1 MASPRTSGKRRSR
14 KKPPKR
20 FPGLAGA
27 ATAFGI
33 VAAVLTLL
41 YLLPTPPRS
50 TPVKRP
56 PFEEARPHPRTAL
69 PPRAA
74 LQPKEL
80 GKQKGTSVPR
90 VAILIDDMGYDLS
103 LDDAFMRLEAP
114 LSFAFLP
121 SAPYTDCLAT
131 KASKMGRDVLVHL
144 PLEPAS
150 GDVDPGPGVLCLT
163 MDFEHMLQILRKDL
177 DSVPGA
183 TGVNNH
189 MGSKFTG
196 DRKAMELLLGEI
208 KRRGM
213 FFVDSRTSQKSL
225 GYDTA
230 RSMGIPAMER
240 TVFLDHSLEP
250 SAISAQIHRL
260 VEISRVKGHAL
271 AIGHPQAH
279 TLEVLYEELPRIQK
293 EIKVVPVRDLL
304 VTN

>member
-1 MASPRTSGKRRSR
+1 MASPRTSGKRRVR
-14 KKPPKR
+14 KKPPNR
-20 FPGLAGA
+20 FSGLAWA
-27 ATAFGI
+27 VTALGI

-41 YLLPTPPRS
+41 YLLPIPPRS
-50 TPVKRP
+50 GPVMRP
-56 PFEEARPHPRTAL
+56 PFEESRPHPQTAL

-74 LQPKEL
+74 PQPKDL
-80 GKQKGTSVPR
+80 RKGTEVSIPR
-90 VAILIDDMGYDLS
+90 VAILIDDMGYNLS
-103 LDDAFMRLEAP
+103 LDAAFMKLEAP
-114 LSFAFLP
+114 ISFAFLP
-121 SAPYTDCLAT
+121 SAPYTYCLAD

-150 GDVDPGPGVLCLT
+150 SDVDPGPGVLCLN
-163 MDFEHMLQILRKDL
+163 MDFEHMLRILKKDL
-177 DSVPGA
+177 DLVPGA

-189 MGSKFTG
+189 MGSKFTA

-213 FFVDSRTSQKSL
+213 FFVDSRTSQNSL

-240 TVFLDHSLEP
+240 TVFLDHSPEP
-250 SAISAQIHRL
+250 SAIGAQIHRL
-260 VEISRVKGHAL
+260 VEISRTKGYAL

-293 EIKVVPVRDLL
+293 EVKVVPVHDLL
-304 VTN
+304 ISH